1 MGLAPYAL
9 SVHHF
14 ISSVGADAGF
24 ASIIGLAIL
33 VLLYF
38 AQARETASLRE
49 QAELAAQRVA
59 QLESRL
65 THAAA
70 VQSSPVP
77 TPSPVPVPVPGVAPR
92 PVIPQASNRPE
103 PAFAATPAP
112 PAGVGAPPLSAATKL
127 IPTPPAAGGGVAAAG
142 IAGLAGRSPVAAPG
156 QQPSVAP
163 GQQPPPAP
171 GQLNPTPPG
180 QLSPTAPGQ
189 AHPAAPGQPG
199 GPGWPPAPGVP
210 FAGGAAGAT
219 KPAPATG
226 SPPGGPPP
234 MNRIVTPRPATAAG
248 GSGAFAGPTATN
260 GTGEHPVIPPPAPP
274 RPPVQ
279 IRPGSG
285 GGGGSRPRM
294 LSDLDDGGRS
304 PSDLTRVLMA
314 LAAVAVVAAV
324 VIVLISLTSGSGTP
338 SAHTTAHSTTPVTN
352 APTATTHHHTAA
364 KPAAVNNASVTVA
377 VLNGTAVFHLADSVA
392 TQLGAAGFKQGTVA
406 NAATQTQPS
415 TTVEYVPGDQ
425 RQAAVVAK
433 DLKLSTSAVQPITPD
448 VQSLG
453 CPQVGSCNVVVTVGA
468 DLASSGTQTS
478 TTG

>member
-65 THAAA
+65 AHAVA
-70 VQSSPVP
+70 VQSAPVP
-77 TPSPVPVPVPGVAPR
+77 TPSPLPGVAPR
-92 PVIPQASNRPE
+92 PGLIPQASNRPE
-103 PAFAATPAP
+103 PAFAATPSPAP

-127 IPTPPAAGGGVAAAG
+127 IPTPPAFGGGVAAAE
-142 IAGLAGRSPVAAPG
+142 IAGLAGRSPVAAPDP
-156 QQPSVAP
+156 QPAVAP
-163 GQQPPPAP
+163 GQP
-171 GQLNPTPPG
+171 
-180 QLSPTAPGQ
+180 S
-189 AHPAAPGQPG
+189 PAAPGQPSPAA
-199 GPGWPPAPGVP
+199 PGQAHSPAPGQPGAPGFGPAQGVP

-219 KPAPATG
+219 KPAPAPG

-248 GSGAFAGPTATN
+248 GSGVFGGPAPTN
-260 GTGEHPVIPPPAPP
+260 GTGEHPVIPPPPPP

-285 GGGGSRPRM
+285 AGGGNRPRM
-294 LSDLDDGGRS
+294 LSELDDGGGS

-314 LAAVAVVAAV
+314 LAAVAVVAAI

-338 SAHTTAHSTTPVTN
+338 SAHTTAHSTTPVSN
-352 APTATTHHHTAA
+352 APTAATRHHSAA

-392 TQLGAAGFKQGTVA
+392 TQLGAAGFKQGTIA